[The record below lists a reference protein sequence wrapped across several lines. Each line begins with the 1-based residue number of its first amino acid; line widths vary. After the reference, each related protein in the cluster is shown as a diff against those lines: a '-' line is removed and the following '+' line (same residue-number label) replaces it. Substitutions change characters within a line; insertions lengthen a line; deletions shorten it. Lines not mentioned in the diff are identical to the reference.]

1 MLQPTGTP
9 AGYVPVAHLQI
20 DAVRPRPS
28 GFVLR
33 ASGEDAAE
41 YLVELHLD
49 LPINDRT
56 RTVLGEMLSQSEF
69 RVWRRTREP
78 LRGRRAQGASAP
90 RKASGGEPGG

>member
-9 AGYVPVAHLQI
+9 TGYVPVAHLQV
-20 DAVRPRPS
+20 DAVRPRPA

-69 RVWRRTREP
+69 RVWRRAREP
-78 LRGRRAQGASAP
+78 LRGRRAQSAQTP
-90 RKASGGEPGG
+90 RKPSGTESGG

>member
-1 MLQPTGTP
+1 MLQPTGAPT
-9 AGYVPVAHLQI
+9 GYVPVAHLQI

-49 LPINDRT
+49 LPINDQT
-56 RTVLGEMLSQSEF
+56 RRVLGEMLSQSEF

-78 LRGRRAQGASAP
+78 LRGRRAPNSQAAKRTS
-90 RKASGGEPGG
+90 SGGSGA

>member
-9 AGYVPVAHLQI
+9 SGYVPVAHLQI
-20 DAVRPRPS
+20 EAVRPRPS

-69 RVWRRTREP
+69 RVWRRPSEP
-78 LRGRRAQGASAP
+78 LRGRRAPSAP
-90 RKASGGEPGG
+90 QSRNAQEPKSGA